1 MRIIINDASCL
12 IDLRKGGL
20 LEAAL
25 ALPYRFLVTYVV
37 RYSELLDFEL
47 AEWSRLEAL
56 GLTVID
62 PPGTQVAEAQALMLR
77 HRRLSFED
85 CLNLVAAREENLAIL
100 LTGDRSLRT
109 IAENEGIEV
118 HGILWVVAQLQ
129 IEKAAAT
136 EDLRAALKTWR
147 EDPTVFLPLE
157 LVETMLESLL
167 KKK

>member
-1 MRIIINDASCL
+1 MRIVINDSSCL

-20 LEAAL
+20 LESAL

-37 RYSELLDFEL
+37 RHSELLDIGP

-62 PPGTQVAEAQALMLR
+62 PPGAQVAQAQAKMLL

-85 CLNLVAAREENLAIL
+85 CLNLVAAREENMAIL
-100 LTGDRSLRT
+100 LTGDRALRT

-118 HGILWVVAQLQ
+118 HGVLWIVTQLEIERVA
-129 IEKAAAT
+129 AMA
-136 EDLRAALKTWR
+136 DLRAALETWR
-147 EDPTVFLPLE
+147 QDPTVFLPIE
-157 LVETMLESLL
+157 LVEKALKSLP
-167 KKK
+167 KK